1 MIEPKVWS
9 RERFPIVYEE
19 GEAKAV
25 LVDIDV
31 FEQIEM
37 ILENLFNRESEP
49 EDAVLT
55 ASNLLPELIELVQ
68 REQPNLNWEQQLD
81 EL

>member
-9 RERFPIVYEE
+9 RERFPVVYEG

-49 EDAVLT
+49 EEAIVA
-55 ASNLLPELIELVQ
+55 ASNLLPQLIARAQNTEPA
-68 REQPNLNWEQQLD
+68 ETWEQTLD

>member
-37 ILENLFNRESEP
+37 ILENLFNRASEP
-49 EDAVLT
+49 EDAMLA
-55 ASNLLPELIELVQ
+55 ASNLLPRWIETAQ
-68 REQPNLNWEQQLD
+68 TQNPTIDWERQLD

>member
-9 RERFPIVYEE
+9 RERFPVVYEG

-37 ILENLFNRESEP
+37 ILDNLFNRESEP
-49 EDAVLT
+49 EDAILA
-55 ASNLLPELIELVQ
+55 ASNLLPQLIAHAQHTE
-68 REQPNLNWEQQLD
+68 PTANWEQMLD